1 MLKKNYTLLF
11 LYVNKLLNT
20 IESNERMGLCMD
32 RWAELI
38 FLIHF
43 IAFV

>member
-1 MLKKNYTLLF
+1 MIKKNYTLLV
-11 LYVNKLLNT
+11 LYVNKLLNP
-20 IESNERMGLCMD
+20 IESNERMGLCID
-32 RWAELI
+32 RWTELI